1 MTSGRG
7 WGENRCMG
15 TPNYAIIHARRIKNG
30 GHARLLERHCRREVP
45 GVERWQTAP
54 ERAREN
60 VTMGS
65 MKNRE
70 RIMTHITELK
80 LWARKPQKNA
90 AYCVE
95 FVITASREIGEMGEY
110 FKAAVEWL
118 QKKAELFFLA
128 AHYDEK
134 TPHVHA
140 YVLPIQLEGQKYRYS
155 TDALL
160 GDRKD
165 LERLQ
170 EEFWREVGKKFS
182 LDRGEKTERRSER
195 VRHTGLSTYASQQS
209 RAAVA
214 AERETDQTIRFLLQ
228 VPQQEPE
235 KQQEKKRDRSRGRGI
250 EL

>member
-7 WGENRCMG
+7 VGENRCMG
-15 TPNYAIIHARRIKNG
+15 TPNYAIIHARRIKTG
-30 GHARLLERHCRREVP
+30 GHARILERHCRRDVP

-60 VTMGS
+60 VVQGS
-65 MKNRE
+65 LRNRD
-70 RIMTHITELK
+70 RIMTRITESK

-95 FVITASREIGEMGEY
+95 FVITASREIGDMGEY
-110 FKAAVEWL
+110 FKSALEWL
-118 QKKAELFFLA
+118 QKKAELFFVA

-160 GDRKD
+160 GDRAD

-170 EEFWREVGKKFS
+170 EEFWQDVGRNYG
-182 LDRGEKTERRSER
+182 LERGEKTERRPER

-214 AERETDQTIRFLLQ
+214 AERETDQTITKLLQ

>member
-1 MTSGRG
+1 M
-7 WGENRCMG
+7 E

-30 GHARLLERHCRREVP
+30 GHARLLERHCLREVP

-70 RIMTHITELK
+70 QIMTNITESK

-95 FVITASREIGEMGEY
+95 FVITASREIGDMGEY
-110 FKAAVEWL
+110 FKSALEWL
-118 QKKAELFFLA
+118 QKKAKLFFVA

-140 YVLPIQLEGQKYRYS
+140 YVLPIQKVMTKTGVEKYRYS

-170 EEFWREVGKKFS
+170 EDFWQDVGKKFS
-182 LDRGEKTERRSER
+182 LDRGEKTERRPER

-214 AERETDQTIRFLLQ
+214 AGRETDQTIKDPLQ